1 MDEEL
6 IILSVIN
13 NMKIEWH
20 SINIKDMTNKQ
31 IIENIYIYFRKIY
44 NVKKIEIEHYPN
56 CHLKY
61 DDINKLVSQ
70 VSGCLFLKVFFDD
83 L

>member
-31 IIENIYIYFRKIY
+31 IIENI
-44 NVKKIEIEHYPN
+44 
-56 CHLKY
+56 
-61 DDINKLVSQ
+61 
-70 VSGCLFLKVFFDD
+70 
-83 L
+83 